1 MQFTVYL
8 NANKASGGD
17 VPYLLDVQNDLI
29 ASFKSRVVVPLVSP
43 SKVQFAV
50 SRLMPIFEI
59 EGASWVMDTT
69 LMAGISSKLIGKK
82 VADLSHERSRIIAAL
97 DVLISGI

>member
-8 NANKASGGD
+8 NANKASVGD
-17 VPYLLDVQNDLI
+17 VPYLLDIQNDLI
-29 ASFKSRVVVPLVSP
+29 DALKTRVVVPLVSP
-43 SKVQFAV
+43 SKVQVAV

-59 EGASWVMDTT
+59 EGTSLVMDTT
-69 LMAGISSKLIGKK
+69 LMAGISSRLIGKK

>member
-8 NANKASGGD
+8 NANKASVGD
-17 VPYLLDVQNDLI
+17 VPYLLDIQNDLI
-29 ASFKSRVVVPLVSP
+29 DAFKTRVVVPLVSP
-43 SKVQFAV
+43 SKVQVAV

-59 EGASWVMDTT
+59 EGTSLVMDTT
-69 LMAGISSKLIGKK
+69 LMAGISSRLIGKK
-82 VADLSHERSRIIAAL
+82 VADLSHERSRINAAL